1 MKNVLITGSSGGM
14 GLAVCRLFLENGYR
28 VFGLDLFPAEEINS
42 GGFTF
47 IQTDLTDYDSVKNA
61 YEKVS
66 GEVEKLDA
74 ILHFSGKY
82 DLNSLIEISEKDF
95 TDIFDVN
102 LFGVYRVNKIFFPLL
117 SASFGSA
124 VSSGSAVP
132 GGRIIITSS
141 ELAPLDPLPF
151 TGLYGITKSALEK
164 YAFSLRMELN
174 LLGVKVSVIRPGAV
188 NSKMIP
194 KSVSRIRDFNE
205 NTKLYKTNAGRFLKV
220 TEAVESRMIPPEKI
234 ASLALKAAESKR
246 PRLVYSKNRN
256 PLLLLLNSLPDR
268 MQNFIIKQILRS

>member
-1 MKNVLITGSSGGM
+1 MKSVLITGSSGGM
-14 GLAVCRLFLENGYR
+14 GLAVCKLFLEKGYR
-28 VFGLDLFPAEEINS
+28 VFGLDLFPTNEING

-61 YEKVS
+61 YEIVS
-66 GEVEKLDA
+66 GETEKLDA

-102 LFGVYRVNKIFFPLL
+102 LFGVYRVNKLFFPLL
-117 SASFGSA
+117 
-124 VSSGSAVP
+124 AVP

-174 LLGVKVSVIRPGAV
+174 LLGVNVSVIRPGAV

-194 KSVSRIRDFNE
+194 KSVSRIRDFTE
-205 NTKLYKTNAGRFLKV
+205 NTKLYKTNAERFLKV

-234 ASLALKAAESKR
+234 AALALKAAESKR